1 NLFFKSFMDVHKDIL
16 KKCRKND
23 RRAQFELYE
32 LCYPILMSVCLR
44 YERNKESAEELLNL
58 GFYKI
63 LTKLDKYDPKVPF
76 EAWIRRVTINTV
88 IDEFRKKSR
97 DKHTFLEKLEGTVPI
112 ANMSYNEADL
122 KFDAAELEEMIRQLP
137 ETSQKVFNLYIVD
150 GYNHKEIGKL
160 LGISEGT
167 SKWHLSTSRKTLK
180 KRIIDLTNKVASF
193 L

>member
-1 NLFFKSFMDVHKDIL
+1 MDVHKDIL

-193 L
+193 LL